1 MKQFG
6 NVTVSRAVSGI
17 GMAGL
22 CVSQLSFDV
31 PDVLYAPRAAK
42 TVVTGISGVPTF
54 YIDKRT
60 KSDGV
65 VSVVCLDRLAFADVA
80 FPIDECIDPDIVK
93 YSSKDVF
100 PAKGSRSK
108 LYYDS
113 STDKYYK
120 WNGSKYVESSETAHN
135 PTLPIAEVLQ
145 LIINTVGFDGLT
157 GVPYWLTEIPRAKL
171 QCTCSEILSY
181 IAECCCG
188 FFYMTDD
195 DVCTFLPFGSYS
207 SMMAVDKYTAPD
219 IGIEY
224 TPMGILCTDG
234 SGNQFS
240 LGSAVNCYDT
250 IQIESDLITQEG
262 CAEIWARADGETLTQ
277 FSCEKAL
284 VSSVPYPAVMM
295 KFRQGDDSV
304 DMIAHSI
311 SCRITASGII
321 ANLIGNAPSDGE
333 IGSRHRLTRNRVEY
347 GKKCGNIMNTPYQGL
362 VILDDEEV

>member
-17 GMAGL
+17 GMTGL

-65 VSVVCLDRLAFADVA
+65 VSVVCLDRLAFADA
-80 FPIDECIDPDIVK
+80 
-93 YSSKDVF
+93 VF
-100 PAKGSRSK
+100 PYGNFI
-108 LYYDS
+108 D
-113 STDKYYK
+113 
-120 WNGSKYVESSETAHN
+120 GET
-135 PTLPIAEVLQ
+135 PLPISEVVQ
-145 LIINTVGFDGLT
+145 NIVNTVGFNGLT
-157 GVPYWLTEIPRAKL
+157 GIPSWLTEIPRAKL

-207 SMMAVDKYTAPD
+207 STMAVDKYTAPD